1 MAENV
6 NKEEEFDFSKIE
18 DGKMMS
24 YLSEKSGRD
33 IKSWDD
39 LKLKEVER
47 EFASE
52 ELKTLDKY
60 VRETGRGVSDY
71 VKLHKDWTKVE
82 DDKLVEDYLRRKNP
96 NFSDQEIKEL
106 FDLSYKE
113 KAINEE
119 EMDDEKV
126 SALKDENK
134 KRALEKKKCV
144 REALQY
150 FQEEQKKYQTPVE
163 DKKNE
168 LQEGEKAWKE
178 AMGKAIDGISSIEFG
193 DFKYELSAK
202 SKYAQLAD
210 MSQLLGMFKD
220 EKGFT
225 DFNRLAK
232 TIITG
237 LEAENIMTE
246 HSNFVKANAKEEIM
260 KQRSNAYGDHSHEF
274 DNEEWEAEKRENVK
288 KMKGLK

>member
-6 NKEEEFDFSKIE
+6 NQEEFDFSKIE
-18 DGKMMS
+18 DDKMMS

-39 LKLKEVER
+39 LKIKEVER

-82 DDKLVEDYLRRKNP
+82 ENKLVEDYLRSMNP

-106 FDLSYKE
+106 FELSYKE
-113 KAINEE
+113 KSINEE

-126 SALKDENK
+126 SLLKDENK

-150 FQEEQKKYQTPVE
+150 FQEQQKKYETPT
-163 DKKNE
+163 DSKANE
-168 LQEGEKAWKE
+168 LKEGEKAWKE

-193 DFKYELSAK
+193 DFKYDLSAK

-210 MSQLLGMFKD
+210 MSQLMGMFKD

-232 TIITG
+232 TIIIG
-237 LEAENIMTE
+237 LESENIIAE

-260 KQRSNAYGDHSHEF
+260 KQRSNASSGNSHEL
-274 DNEEWEAEKRENVK
+274 DKEDWEIVK
-288 KMKGLK
+288 KENLKKIKGL